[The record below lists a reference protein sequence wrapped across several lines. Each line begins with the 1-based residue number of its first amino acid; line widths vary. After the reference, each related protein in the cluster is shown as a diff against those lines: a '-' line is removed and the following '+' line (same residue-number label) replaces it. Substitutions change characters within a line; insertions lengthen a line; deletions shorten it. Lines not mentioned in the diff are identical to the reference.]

1 MSILYLHVSIQVLL
15 LSLFLLFFFS
25 LSIALIFSFIYRL
38 PKKYLISLFVLDILD
53 IVFFYFIS
61 VSVKVTK
68 GLTSLPHE
76 ALHHLPYYLFIIALA
91 LLLFIT
97 VFLLISMI
105 RRSRK
110 TLSLMAI
117 KESVDSLP
125 CGVLFAEKDG
135 RIVLINN
142 RMDELLTFCFQ
153 KKIYDGK
160 DLLLK
165 LMTEEK
171 VKIVEESPNLIV
183 SVEHKIY
190 LFTEETNH
198 IHGME
203 VIEIYAK
210 DITLLYKLKHELEEK
225 NKKLSAWN
233 KELKEFSNKID
244 TYIRE
249 KEILSYK
256 VKVHE
261 EIGKLLLQTKH
272 ELSLPL
278 DEKRKQELL
287 TRWRY
292 AIDHFLGEEE
302 EKEDL
307 FLSFQKACEAI
318 GIEASIRGK
327 LPEDKHSQYLFIK
340 ACIECATNASK
351 HAKAKHINIEIE
363 NKKYSD
369 EITITNDG
377 IPPAQE
383 IVLKGGLASLKTMV
397 EQEKGFFHITSTPN
411 FILKLTL
418 RKGESI

>member
-1 MSILYLHVSIQVLL
+1 M
-15 LSLFLLFFFS
+15 
-25 LSIALIFSFIYRL
+25 
-38 PKKYLISLFVLDILD
+38 
-53 IVFFYFIS
+53 
-61 VSVKVTK
+61 
-68 GLTSLPHE
+68 
-76 ALHHLPYYLFIIALA
+76 
-91 LLLFIT
+91 
-97 VFLLISMI
+97 
-105 RRSRK
+105 
-110 TLSLMAI
+110 
-117 KESVDSLP
+117 
-125 CGVLFAEKDG
+125 
-135 RIVLINN
+135 
-142 RMDELLTFCFQ
+142 
-153 KKIYDGK
+153 
-160 DLLLK
+160 
-165 LMTEEK
+165 
-171 VKIVEESPNLIV
+171 
-183 SVEHKIY
+183 
-190 LFTEETNH
+190 
-198 IHGME
+198 
-203 VIEIYAK
+203 
-210 DITLLYKLKHELEEK
+210 
-225 NKKLSAWN
+225 
-233 KELKEFSNKID
+233 
-244 TYIRE
+244 
-249 KEILSYK
+249 
-256 VKVHE
+256 
-261 EIGKLLLQTKH
+261 LQTKH

-340 ACIECATNASK
+340 SCIECATNASK